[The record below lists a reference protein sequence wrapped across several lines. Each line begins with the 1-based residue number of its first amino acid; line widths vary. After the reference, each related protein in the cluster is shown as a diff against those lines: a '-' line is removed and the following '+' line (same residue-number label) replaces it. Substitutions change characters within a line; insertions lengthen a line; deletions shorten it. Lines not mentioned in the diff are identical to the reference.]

1 MLFPFL
7 WMVLSSFKTFGESI
21 QIPPIWIPHKIP
33 EQILS
38 GEKSW
43 TFLFS
48 NFQFLLEKIDYF
60 WKLYANTFLLIA
72 GRIFFAILTSCLA
85 GYAFAKMEFRFKK
98 ALFAIVLIQLMLPSQ
113 IFIIPQYRMVLSLG
127 WNNTILG
134 LIFPGLV
141 SAFGVFFMRQYY
153 MGLPKELS
161 EAAVLD
167 GCGDWGILT
176 RIMLPLSKTPIM
188 ALSVFTAIFA
198 WNDLM
203 WPLIVNTDSQMGTLS
218 SALTKIQLMMLVFK
232 APHFMAASL
241 LAMIPMVILYVIFQK
256 HFVEGIALTG
266 IK

>member
-1 MLFPFL
+1 MLF
-7 WMVLSSFKTFGESI
+7 G
-21 QIPPIWIPHKIP
+21 
-33 EQILS
+33 
-38 GEKSW
+38 G
-43 TFLFS
+43 
-48 NFQFLLEKIDYF
+48 FQ
-60 WKLYANTFLLIA
+60 KLTTLD
-72 GRIFFAILTSCLA
+72 
-85 GYAFAKMEFRFKK
+85 
-98 ALFAIVLIQLMLPSQ
+98 
-113 IFIIPQYRMVLSLG
+113 
-127 WNNTILG
+127 
-134 LIFPGLV
+134 FPGLV